1 MPIRR
6 NRGQILFAGRTAVS
20 ETVKAAVM
28 RAVLRLMEPLARLL
42 LEAGIGVGEFNK
54 LAKIAYTRAARDAA
68 PEVTPNLSRIAVLT
82 GIPRGEVAEIL
93 RRPDEYRA
101 EPERGVQRAERVLQ
115 GWWKDADYCDNDGTP
130 LKLPLRGPRRSFA
143 ALVKRYA
150 GDPRVVTL
158 LKELLRVKAV
168 RRLPDGKLEVLSRT
182 FATARWDN
190 TGIEMVGERVRDLLD
205 TLVHNLKHPSRPR
218 YARFVVNAEVDPN
231 FVPLLLRDI
240 THQAEVMADSFQDAL
255 SDPERIVRPTRSAQD
270 AHRISIG
277 IFVTEEATLV
287 PPSSASV
294 QIPAK
299 HPRKA
304 G

>member
-1 MPIRR
+1 
-6 NRGQILFAGRTAVS
+6 VS

-28 RAVLRLMEPLARLL
+28 RAMLRLLEPLVRLL

-54 LAKIAYTRAARDAA
+54 LAKMAYARAARDAQ
-68 PEVTPNLSRIAVLT
+68 PEATPNISRIAVLT

-93 RRPDEYRA
+93 RRPEEYRV

-115 GWWKDADYCDNDGTP
+115 GWWKDADYCDNDGAP
-130 LKLPLRGPRRSFA
+130 SKLPLRGPRRSFA

-150 GDPRVVTL
+150 GDPRVLTL

-182 FATARWDN
+182 FATARWDSA
-190 TGIEMVGERVRDLLD
+190 GIEMVGDRVRDLLD
-205 TLVHNLKHPSRPR
+205 TLVHNLKHPSSPR
-218 YARFVVNAEVDPN
+218 YARFVVNSQVDPR

-240 THQAEVMADSFQDAL
+240 THQSEVLADTFQDAL
-255 SDPERIVRPTRSAQD
+255 NDPERIVRPARSAQD

-277 IFVTEEATLV
+277 IFVTEEPTLV
-287 PPSSASV
+287 TTSSDSV
-294 QIPAK
+294 QLPAK

-304 G
+304 D

>member
-1 MPIRR
+1 M
-6 NRGQILFAGRTAVS
+6 S

-28 RAVLRLMEPLARLL
+28 RAVLRLLEPLVRLL
-42 LEAGIGVGEFNK
+42 LEAGIGVGEFNQ
-54 LAKIAYTRAARDAA
+54 LAKMAYARAARDAA
-68 PEVTPNLSRIAVLT
+68 PEARPNISRIAVLT

-93 RRPDEYRA
+93 RRPEEYRT

-115 GWWKDADYCDNDGTP
+115 GWWKDADFCDGKGEP

-150 GDPRVVTL
+150 GDPRVRTL

-168 RRLPDGKLEVLSRT
+168 RRLPDRHVEVLSRT

-190 TGIEMVGERVRDLLD
+190 TGIEIVGERVRDLLD

-218 YARFVVNAEVDPN
+218 YARFVVNAEVDPRY
-231 FVPLLLRDI
+231 VPLLLRDI
-240 THQAEVMADSFQDAL
+240 THQAEVLADSFQDAL
-255 SDPERIVRPTRSAQD
+255 NDPDRNVRPSRSAQD
-270 AHRISIG
+270 AHRISLG
-277 IFVTEEATLV
+277 LFVAEEPALV
-287 PPSSASV
+287 APSSAS
-294 QIPAK
+294 PPTPTK
-299 HPRKA
+299 RSRKA

>member
-1 MPIRR
+1 M
-6 NRGQILFAGRTAVS
+6 S

-28 RAVLRLMEPLARLL
+28 HAVLRLLEPLVRLL

-54 LAKIAYTRAARDAA
+54 LAKMAYVRAARDAA
-68 PEVTPNLSRIAVLT
+68 PEANPNLSRIAVLT

-93 RRPDEYRA
+93 RRPEEYRA

-115 GWWKDADYCDNDGTP
+115 GWWKDADYCDTYGAP

-143 ALVKRYA
+143 TLVKRYA

-168 RRLPDGKLEVLSRT
+168 RRLPDGRLEVLSRT

-190 TGIEMVGERVRDLLD
+190 TGIAMVGERVRDLLD
-205 TLVHNLKHPSRPR
+205 TLVYNLRHPSRPR
-218 YARFVVNAEVDPN
+218 YARFVVNAEVNPN
-231 FVPLLLRDI
+231 YVPLLLRDM
-240 THQAEVMADSFQDAL
+240 TQQADVLADSFQDAL
-255 SDPERIVRPTRSAQD
+255 NDPERIIRPTRSAQD

-277 IFVTEEATLV
+277 IFVMEEATLV
-287 PPSSASV
+287 PPASESV

>member
-1 MPIRR
+1 M
-6 NRGQILFAGRTAVS
+6 S

-28 RAVLRLMEPLARLL
+28 RAMLRLLEPLVRLL

-54 LAKIAYTRAARDAA
+54 LAKMAYARAARDAQ
-68 PEVTPNLSRIAVLT
+68 PEATPNISRIAVLT
-82 GIPRGEVAEIL
+82 GIPRGEIAEIL
-93 RRPDEYRA
+93 RRPEEYRV

-115 GWWKDADYCDNDGTP
+115 GWWKDADYCDNDGAP
-130 LKLPLRGPRRSFA
+130 SKLPLRGPRRSFA

-182 FATARWDN
+182 FVTARWDSA
-190 TGIEMVGERVRDLLD
+190 GIEMVGDRVRDLLD
-205 TLVHNLKHPSRPR
+205 TLVYNLKHPSSPR
-218 YARFVVNAEVDPN
+218 YARFVVNSEVDPR

-240 THQAEVMADSFQDAL
+240 TQQSEVLADTFQDAL
-255 SDPERIVRPTRSAQD
+255 NDPERIVRPARSAQD

-277 IFVTEEATLV
+277 IFVTEEPTLV
-287 PPSSASV
+287 TTSSDSVPP
-294 QIPAK
+294 PPK

>member
-1 MPIRR
+1 M
-6 NRGQILFAGRTAVS
+6 S

-28 RAVLRLMEPLARLL
+28 RAVLRLLEPLVRLL
-42 LEAGIGVGEFNK
+42 LEAGIGAGEFNR
-54 LAKIAYTRAARDAA
+54 LAKMAYARAARDAA
-68 PEVTPNLSRIAVLT
+68 PEASPNISRIAVLT
-82 GIPRGEVAEIL
+82 GIHRGEVAEIL
-93 RRPDEYRA
+93 KRPE
-101 EPERGVQRAERVLQ
+101 EHPPELERGGQRAERVLQ
-115 GWWKDADYCDNDGTP
+115 GWWKDSDFCDTHGEP
-130 LKLPLRGPRRSFA
+130 LKLPLRGARRSFA

-150 GDPRVVTL
+150 GDPRVLTL
-158 LKELLRVKAV
+158 LKELLRVKAI

-182 FATARWDN
+182 FATVRWDDA
-190 TGIEMVGERVRDLLD
+190 GIEITGERVRDLLD

-218 YARFVVNAEVDPN
+218 YARFVVNAQVDPR
-231 FVPLLLRDI
+231 FVPMLLRDI
-240 THQAEVMADSFQDAL
+240 TQQAEVLADSFQDAL

-287 PPSSASV
+287 PPSSA
-294 QIPAK
+294 QLPTR

>member
-1 MPIRR
+1 M
-6 NRGQILFAGRTAVS
+6 AGRSAVS

-28 RAVLRLMEPLARLL
+28 RAVLRLLEPLVRLL
-42 LEAGIGVGEFNK
+42 LEAGIGVGEFNQ
-54 LAKIAYTRAARDAA
+54 LAKMAYARAARDAA
-68 PEVTPNLSRIAVLT
+68 PEARPNISRIAVLT

-93 RRPDEYRA
+93 RRPEEYRT

-115 GWWKDADYCDNDGTP
+115 GWWKDADFCDGKGEP

-150 GDPRVVTL
+150 GDPRVRTL

-168 RRLPDGKLEVLSRT
+168 RRLPDRHVEVLSRT

-190 TGIEMVGERVRDLLD
+190 TGIEIVGERVRDLLD

-218 YARFVVNAEVDPN
+218 YARFVVNAEVDPRY
-231 FVPLLLRDI
+231 VPLLLRDI
-240 THQAEVMADSFQDAL
+240 THQAEVLADSFQDAL
-255 SDPERIVRPTRSAQD
+255 NDPDRNVRPSRSAQD
-270 AHRISIG
+270 AHRISLG
-277 IFVTEEATLV
+277 LFVAEEPALV
-287 PPSSASV
+287 APSSAS
-294 QIPAK
+294 PPTPTK
-299 HPRKA
+299 RSRKA

>member
-1 MPIRR
+1 M
-6 NRGQILFAGRTAVS
+6 S

-28 RAVLRLMEPLARLL
+28 RAMLRLLEPLVRLL

-54 LAKIAYTRAARDAA
+54 LAKMAYARAARDAQ
-68 PEVTPNLSRIAVLT
+68 PEATPNISRIAVLT

-93 RRPDEYRA
+93 RRPEEYRV

-130 LKLPLRGPRRSFA
+130 SKLPLRGPRRSFA

-182 FATARWDN
+182 FVTARWDSA
-190 TGIEMVGERVRDLLD
+190 GIEMVGDRVRDLLD
-205 TLVHNLKHPSRPR
+205 TLVYNLKHPSSPR
-218 YARFVVNAEVDPN
+218 YARFVVNSEVDPR

-240 THQAEVMADSFQDAL
+240 TQQSEVLADTFQDAL
-255 SDPERIVRPTRSAQD
+255 NDPERIVRPARSAQD

-277 IFVTEEATLV
+277 IFVTEEPTLV
-287 PPSSASV
+287 TTSSDSVPP
-294 QIPAK
+294 PPK